1 MWELPGPTWPPQPSL
16 LLLGVSVPFILLK
29 QGHTTWEAHSPDS
42 YLHKQTQIDS
52 TFLFLA
58 LLFDI
63 CILNPFRVCL
73 ILYFSTVFMS
83 SQNGN
88 RTCMMDCLK
97 LDPDY
102 LSSPSLVFYLVGR
115 SVYTFLDVLIT
126 DTLLGLIYRNLR
138 KKHIFFPNFS
148 DIFILVIPSG
158 KRITSIIA
166 SHYLLS
172 SYCVLNV
179 GQKHL
184 TSWSL
189 IMETLWGRWYNM
201 SFYSP
206 ERLHG

>member
-1 MWELPGPTWPPQPSL
+1 
-16 LLLGVSVPFILLK
+16 
-29 QGHTTWEAHSPDS
+29 
-42 YLHKQTQIDS
+42 
-52 TFLFLA
+52 
-58 LLFDI
+58 
-63 CILNPFRVCL
+63 
-73 ILYFSTVFMS
+73 MS

-88 RTCMMDCLK
+88 RTCMMDRLK

-126 DTLLGLIYRNLR
+126 DTLLGLIYKNLR

-184 TSWSL
+184 TS
-189 IMETLWGRWYNM
+189 
-201 SFYSP
+201 
-206 ERLHG
+206 

>member
-29 QGHTTWEAHSPDS
+29 QGHTAWEAHSPDS
-42 YLHKQTQIDS
+42 YLQKQTQIDS

-58 LLFDI
+58 LLVDI
-63 CILNPFRVCL
+63 CILNHFRVCL
-73 ILYFSTVFMS
+73 MLCSSMMFMS
-83 SQNGN
+83 SQNGK
-88 RTCMMDCLK
+88 RTCMWDCLK

-102 LSSPSLVFYLVGR
+102 LLSPSLVFYLVGR
-115 SVYTFLDVLIT
+115 TVYTFLDVLIT
-126 DTLLGLIYRNLR
+126 DTLLGLIYKNHR
-138 KKHIFFPNFS
+138 KKRILFPNFS
-148 DIFILVIPSG
+148 HIFILVIPSG

-166 SHYLLS
+166 SRYLHS

-189 IMETLWGRWYNM
+189 IMETLND
-201 SFYSP
+201 P
-206 ERLHG
+206 V

>member
-29 QGHTTWEAHSPDS
+29 QGHTTWEAQSPDS

-73 ILYFSTVFMS
+73 ILYSSTVFMS

-126 DTLLGLIYRNLR
+126 DTLLGLIYKNLR